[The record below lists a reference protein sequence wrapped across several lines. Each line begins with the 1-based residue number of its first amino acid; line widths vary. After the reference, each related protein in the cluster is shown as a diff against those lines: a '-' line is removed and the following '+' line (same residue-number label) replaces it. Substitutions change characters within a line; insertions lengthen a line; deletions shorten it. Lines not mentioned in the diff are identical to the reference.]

1 MIPHYFYFVHR
12 FYLGGIMKKWVS
24 LSASLLTLCF
34 LSSSASATPVTI
46 SFTSDVI
53 NFGSLN
59 LNAGGG
65 TVFYLG
71 NENVFLTGSG
81 GTFSLAPPLPAPAPF
96 SINMGTC
103 PSSSGG
109 GITCIFGAITLN
121 TTQAGIFDDV
131 LDFNFTP
138 TGGIAQLVGTLT
150 LEATVGAVP
159 ELSTWVMM
167 ILGFLGLG
175 FMAYRRDGQVFRLA

>member
-1 MIPHYFYFVHR
+1 
-12 FYLGGIMKKWVS
+12 MKRWVS
-24 LSASLLTLCF
+24 LSAPLLLAFFF
-34 LSSSASATPVTI
+34 LNSSANAIPVTDTI
-46 SFTSDVI
+46 SFTSNVI
-53 NFGSLN
+53 NFGAVN

-103 PSSSGG
+103 ASSMSGG
-109 GITCIFGAITLN
+109 ASCAFGTIALN

-138 TGGIAQLVGTLT
+138 TGGVAQLAGTLT

-159 ELSTWVMM
+159 EPSTWAMM
-167 ILGFLGLG
+167 IIGLCGVG
-175 FMAYRRDGQVFRLA
+175 FMAYRRKRNGAAILAA